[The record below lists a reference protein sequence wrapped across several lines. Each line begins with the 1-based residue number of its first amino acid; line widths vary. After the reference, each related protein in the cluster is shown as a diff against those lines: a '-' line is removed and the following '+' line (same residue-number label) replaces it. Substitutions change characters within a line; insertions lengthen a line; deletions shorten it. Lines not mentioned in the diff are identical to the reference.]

1 MTFIFTPGKQGITL
15 LSPSTS
21 PKARL
26 ANLCPGKSPGYLGVL
41 GQLRMF
47 HRICLVA
54 HIHML
59 SLFPLA
65 LARIFSSN
73 TGGNLIP
80 RTEFLLTIMKSKIPK
95 FQKTTFQTAKAF
107 FFLNLY
113 ISSSPDLELIYC
125 NQEVTVK

>member
-1 MTFIFTPGKQGITL
+1 MLPLCWYSDDFYFHSWKARNCL
-15 LSPSTS
+15 LSSSTS
-21 PKARL
+21 PKAPL
-26 ANLCPGKSPGYLGVL
+26 ANLCPGKSLGYL

-65 LARIFSSN
+65 LAGGSARIFSSN

-80 RTEFLLTIMKSKIPK
+80 RTEFLLTIIKSKIPK
-95 FQKTTFQTAKAF
+95 FQKTTFQTAKDF
-107 FFLNLY
+107 FFFF
-113 ISSSPDLELIYC
+113 
-125 NQEVTVK
+125 